1 INASGEVCTYPAG
14 STPAATAEDPCAF
27 TCDNGFTP
35 SPAGDPTMCV
45 CEAPAA
51 DCNGVCTTDACPSP
65 GPVPRR
71 RGYTNSLRKRAMCPA
86 GTTACAVYERRG
98 VRSNPVDCID
108 TDNDLESCGG
118 CMNPLDS
125 FSPKGRDCSAIPGAM
140 SFKCKFGV
148 CIVNSCD
155 SGYVRAADNS
165 SCISAR
171 RFLQQN

>member
-1 INASGEVCTYPAG
+1 
-14 STPAATAEDPCAF
+14 
-27 TCDNGFTP
+27 
-35 SPAGDPTMCV
+35 MCV

-108 TDNDLESCGG
+108 TDNDLESCELT
-118 CMNPLDS
+118 NLLP
-125 FSPKGRDCSAIPGAM
+125 SAINLIYFQA
-140 SFKCKFGV
+140 V
-148 CIVNSCD
+148 AV
-155 SGYVRAADNS
+155 
-165 SCISAR
+165 
-171 RFLQQN
+171 